1 MKKSIMNILAVFI
14 LSIVMTLSE
23 GCGKED
29 AVIDLENESVLYDIQ
44 NSTNVETAEENFA
57 AKADIKADS
66 EVPDVT
72 VYVCGAV
79 KYSGVYS
86 LKGKPRVVD
95 AIEAAGGMDE
105 FADTEYINQA
115 QPLADGQKIYVPTK
129 EETEKLIPD
138 TSDRFICGEADVTG
152 NTGGKVNI
160 NTAGV
165 TELTSLPGIGQAKAE
180 LIIEYRNSNG
190 RFESIE
196 DIMKISGIK
205 EGMFNKIKDKIC
217 I

>member
-23 GCGKED
+23 GCGEED
-29 AVIDLENESVLYDIQ
+29 AVIDLESESVLSDIQ
-44 NSTNVETAEENFA
+44 KSTNGEADEEAFISE
-57 AKADIKADS
+57 ADTKPS
-66 EVPDVT
+66 EVT

-79 KYSGVYS
+79 KFSGVYS
-86 LKGKPRVVD
+86 LKGNPRVVD
-95 AIEAAGGMDE
+95 AIKAAGGMNDQ
-105 FADTEYINQA
+105 ADTEYINQA
-115 QPLADGQKIYVPTK
+115 RPLTDGQKIYVPTK
-129 EETEKLIPD
+129 EETQKLLPD
-138 TSDRFICGEADVTG
+138 TSEQFLCEDVYVSEDEG
-152 NTGGKVNI
+152 SKVNI